1 MADGIDDG
9 TISDEAWFLRR
20 IHPEQVSMDRN
31 KGCHRPSS
39 AAFKDPKLS
48 VDAEPI
54 LHSQG
59 LDWTFSVLSYPAH
72 SLVRFTAKAAR
83 ELQLPVIPDPLP
95 DNKSHTLVLGKKTAG
110 KAKKLRDSSSWVR
123 CLPP

>member
-1 MADGIDDG
+1 MSDAIDDG
-9 TISDEAWFLRR
+9 KISDEACLLRR
-20 IHPEQVSMDRN
+20 IPPEQVVIDKN
-31 KGCHRPSS
+31 KGCPRPSS

-59 LDWTFSVLSYPAH
+59 LDSTFSVLNYPAH

-95 DNKSHTLVLGKKTAG
+95 DNKSHTLVLGKKTQG
-110 KAKKLRDSSSWVR
+110 KANKLRDSSTWVR

>member
-9 TISDEAWFLRR
+9 TISDEAWLLRR
-20 IHPEQVSMDRN
+20 IHPEQVVPDRN
-31 KGCHRPSS
+31 KSCHRPSS
-39 AAFKDPKLS
+39 GAFKDPKLS

-59 LDWTFSVLSYPAH
+59 LDWTFSVLNYPAH

-95 DNKSHTLVLGKKTAG
+95 DNKSHTLVLGKKTPG
-110 KAKKLRDSSSWVR
+110 KANKLRDSSSWVR